1 MKEIDKT
8 TLGAILHAAVK
19 LRSHVPNSTIVSACL
34 DSNVPVREMDRFV
47 ELVRQVLS
55 EPDLSQ
61 GASSRVLF
69 RVELGAEDFSLE
81 NPSMSPESLEGVA
94 AEICRRATA
103 LGLKLEI
110 CPCDNANFLR
120 GEWAPDE
127 KYLGEADAVAVES
140 LDGYEQWWELEVSK
154 CGYQGRCL
162 PKVPCISTPTY
173 TTEAEDVLKVLE
185 TANRIAGIVPSQA
198 SIVEALGK
206 DFPQVRAQSH
216 LTDVRDCLGFAAA
229 GVDALFQVRLEA
241 SDFKK
246 ERAVPDRRKLVGSA
260 RELVNMASFL
270 GLVSTVRRV
279 DNGLKVRSPDQGLFA
294 SAEKLPGYE
303 EWLVLEISL
312 SAPEGNG
319 LPYHQSA

>member
-34 DSNVPVREMDRFV
+34 DSHVPVREMDRFV

-55 EPDLSQ
+55 EPELSQ

-69 RVELGAEDFSLE
+69 RVELSAEDFSLE
-81 NPSMSPESLEGVA
+81 SPSMSPESLEGVA
-94 AEICRRATA
+94 AEICRTATA

-127 KYLGEADAVAVES
+127 KYLGEADAVQDM
-140 LDGYEQWWELEVSK
+140 DGYEQWWELEVSK
-154 CGYQGRCL
+154 RGYQGRCL

-173 TTEAEDVLKVLE
+173 TTAAEDVLKVLQ
-185 TANRIAGIVPSQA
+185 TATRIARIVPSQS
-198 SIVEALGK
+198 SIVEALL
-206 DFPQVRAQSH
+206 DFPQVRPQSH
-216 LTDVRDCLGFAAA
+216 LGDVRNCLGFAAA
-229 GVDALFQVRLEA
+229 GVDILFQVRLAA

-246 ERAVPDRRKLVGSA
+246 ERAVPDRRKLIGSA

-270 GLVSTVRRV
+270 GLVSNVRRV

>member
-206 DFPQVRAQSH
+206 DFPPVRAQSH

-279 DNGLKVRSPDQGLFA
+279 DNGLKVRSPNQGLFA